1 MAEKK
6 ISKTE
11 QRKLDAANKKEFI
24 GKAFQIALNALAEN
38 TADVTGGG
46 MKVQVLFT
54 NHNRYVHMN
63 AYGRSTSILIYRDGN
78 VEIKLKEFCHDPHEE
93 QLFVFSLDKE
103 VQERFLI
110 RFREI
115 MSWLIP
121 VSFGHCQYDFH
132 TFMDYASGQTSIEAA
147 YQNISEEW
155 GEVNCRKK

>member
-24 GKAFQIALNALAEN
+24 GKAFQTALNALAEN
-38 TADVTGGG
+38 TVDVTGGG
-46 MKVQVLFT
+46 VKVQISFT
-54 NHNRYVHMN
+54 NHNRYVHIS

-78 VEIKLKEFCHDPHEE
+78 VEIKLKESCHNPHEE
-93 QLFVFSLDKE
+93 QLFEFSLDKE

-115 MSWLIP
+115 LSWLIP

-132 TFMDYASGQTSIEAA
+132 TFMDYASGQSSIETV
-147 YQNISEEW
+147 YRNISEEW
-155 GEVNCRKK
+155 GEVDCRKK

>member
-63 AYGRSTSILIYRDGN
+63 AYDRSTSILIYRDGN

>member
-11 QRKLDAANKKEFI
+11 QRKLDAANKKAFI

-46 MKVQVLFT
+46 MKVQVLFM

-103 VQERFLI
+103 VQEDFLI

-115 MSWLIP
+115 LSWLVP

-132 TFMDYASGQTSIEAA
+132 TFMDYTSGQTSIEAV

>member
-24 GKAFQIALNALAEN
+24 GKTLQTALNVLAEN
-38 TADVTGGG
+38 TVDVTGGG
-46 MKVQVLFT
+46 VKVQISFT
-54 NHNRYVHMN
+54 NHNCYVHIS
-63 AYGRSTSILIYRDGN
+63 AYGRLTSILIYRDGN
-78 VEIKLKEFCHDPHEE
+78 VEIKLKESCYNPYEE
-93 QLFVFSLDKE
+93 QLFEFSLDKE

-121 VSFGHCQYDFH
+121 VSFRHCQYDFH
-132 TFMDYASGQTSIEAA
+132 TFMDYVSGQSSIETV
-147 YQNISEEW
+147 YRNISEEW

>member
-24 GKAFQIALNALAEN
+24 GKAFQTALNALAEN

-46 MKVQVLFT
+46 VNVQVLFT
-54 NHNRYVHMN
+54 NHNRYIHMN

-78 VEIKLKEFCHDPHEE
+78 VEIKLKEFCYNPHEE
-93 QLFVFSLDKE
+93 QLFEFSLDKE
-103 VQERFLI
+103 VQECFLI
-110 RFREI
+110 RFCKI
-115 MSWLIP
+115 LSWLIP

-132 TFMDYASGQTSIEAA
+132 TFMDYASGQSSIETV
-147 YQNISEEW
+147 YRNISEEW

>member
-115 MSWLIP
+115 VSWLIP

>member
-6 ISKTE
+6 ISKSE

>member
-155 GEVNCRKK
+155 GDKNCRKK

>member
-11 QRKLDAANKKEFI
+11 QRKLNAANKKEFI
-24 GKAFQIALNALAEN
+24 GKAFQTALNALAEN

-46 MKVQVLFT
+46 VKVQVLFT
-54 NHNRYVHMN
+54 NHNRYIHMN

-78 VEIKLKEFCHDPHEE
+78 IEIKLKEFCHNPHEE
-93 QLFVFSLDKE
+93 QLFEFSLDKE

-132 TFMDYASGQTSIEAA
+132 TFMDYASGQSSNETV
-147 YQNISEEW
+147 YRNISEEW
-155 GEVNCRKK
+155 GEGNCRKK

>member
-103 VQERFLI
+103 VQEHFLI